1 MRTLIRGGRILTPH
15 QTLEHSVLVLE
26 NGRIAAIE
34 PEDQVSEFPG
44 EAEVIEARG
53 LWVAP
58 GMLDLH
64 VHGAVGSDT
73 MDASIEG
80 LRKMSAYFLRQGVTA
95 YLPTTITQT
104 AEAIRRAIDSVIEC
118 SRASEGA
125 QPLGLHLE
133 GPYLG
138 HKNRGAQAPDWL
150 RNPDPAEYR
159 SWFETGFVRL
169 VTLAPE
175 LPGALELIRE
185 GVRAGVRT
193 SAGHTEAGYSQMRR
207 AAGAGLT
214 QATHTFNGMT
224 GLHHREPGTV
234 GAILTDDRIY
244 AEVIA
249 DGVHLHPAVLG
260 LVFRVKGP
268 ERTLLVTDAMRATGM
283 EDGEYELGGQMMTV
297 RGGVART
304 PTGGLAGS
312 TLTMAQALKN
322 AVRFGGAQAG
332 LTLNQA
338 LAMATATPAEAL
350 GLAGRKGSLRP
361 GADADIIL
369 LDGDL
374 NLQQALVGGRTAWLA
389 AAMGT
394 AAPL

>member
-34 PEDQVSEFPG
+34 PEDQVSSEPG
-44 EAEVIEARG
+44 EAEVIEAAG

-58 GMLDLH
+58 GMIDLH
-64 VHGAVGSDT
+64 VHGAVGCDT
-73 MDASIEG
+73 MDASIAG
-80 LRKMSAYFLRQGVTA
+80 LCKMSAYFLRQGVTA

-104 AEAIRRAIDSVIEC
+104 ADAIRRAIDSVVEF
-118 SRASEGA
+118 SRAPEGA
-125 QPLGLHLE
+125 RPLGLHLE
-133 GPYLG
+133 GPYLAY
-138 HKNRGAQAPDWL
+138 KNRGAQAPDWL

-159 SWFETGFVRL
+159 PWFESGFVRL

-175 LPGALELIRE
+175 LPGALELIRAA
-185 GVRAGVRT
+185 VRAGVRT
-193 SAGHTEAGYSQMRR
+193 SAGHTEASFEQMRR

-234 GAILTDDRIY
+234 GAVLTDDRIY

-268 ERTLLVTDAMRATGM
+268 ERALLVTDAMRATGM

-322 AVRFGGAQAG
+322 AVRFGGVEAG

-338 LAMATATPAEAL
+338 LAMATSTPAEAL
-350 GLAGRKGSLRP
+350 GLGGRKGCLCP

-369 LDGDL
+369 LDADL
-374 NLQQALVGGRTAWLA
+374 NLQLALVGGSRQAWDA
-389 AAMGT
+389 AV
-394 AAPL
+394 